1 MMMMMTANDN
11 SDNYTRTITTEE
23 RLKINVKYIAW
34 LYAKSKEINKQNN
47 DVFDTERAFELVIRD
62 AGREKAVKELF
73 LKEQDDKIID
83 ELVSLDPTIAET
95 LGQL

>member
-1 MMMMMTANDN
+1 MIMTANDN

-34 LYAKSKEINKQNN
+34 LYAKSKELRKQNN
-47 DVFDTERAFELVIRD
+47 DVFDTERAFELVITD
-62 AGREKAVKELF
+62 AGGEKEVKELF

>member
-1 MMMMMTANDN
+1 MMTMMANDN
-11 SDNYTRTITTEE
+11 FNNYTRTITTEE

-47 DVFDTERAFELVIRD
+47 DVFDTECTFELVIRD
-62 AGREKAVKELF
+62 AGGDKAVKELF
-73 LKEQDDKIID
+73 LKEQDDKLID
-83 ELVSLDPTIAET
+83 ELVILDRTIAET

>member
-1 MMMMMTANDN
+1 MMTANDN

-23 RLKINVKYIAW
+23 RLKMNVKYIAW

-62 AGREKAVKELF
+62 LGGKNAVKELF

>member
-1 MMMMMTANDN
+1 MTMMVNDSSN
-11 SDNYTRTITTEE
+11 NYSMTITTEE
-23 RLKINVKYIAW
+23 RLKINVKYLAW
-34 LYAKSKEINKQNN
+34 LYAKSKERNKQNN
-47 DVFDTERAFELVIRD
+47 DVFDTERVFELAIRD
-62 AGREKAVKELF
+62 AGGEKPVKELF

>member
-1 MMMMMTANDN
+1 MMMMTANDN

-62 AGREKAVKELF
+62 AGGGKAVKELF